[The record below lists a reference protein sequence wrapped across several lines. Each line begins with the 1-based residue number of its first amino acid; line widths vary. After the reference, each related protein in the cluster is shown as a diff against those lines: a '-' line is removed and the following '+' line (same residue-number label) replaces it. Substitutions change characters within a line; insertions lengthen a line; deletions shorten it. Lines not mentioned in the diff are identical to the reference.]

1 MKIDILTHTIINT
14 IKSVAFWMKKPD
26 VKFFKTTLENM
37 LEYRTTV
44 LSQLWNTDKKS
55 AKELKNY
62 YSRHLWKQIW
72 SNLWEKVENRMI
84 KFIWK
89 VNKAENCF
97 CFDTVDTNKN
107 SAKKME
113 WLKVVRDWSEWTL
126 WNWFTWHWVSIK
138 WIPLFLDREKII
150 SKEDKEKDEYKWLKF
165 EIFEEQINKIESI
178 FWSWYWIL
186 ADRWYD
192 DFKKFNLLIK
202 LDFFFCIRLKT
213 NRNIE
218 IIEWKDKWKIVKSWD
233 LKEWKYTVKIKW
245 VEKPLFVFVKAL
257 KWLKNPIRVISNV
270 NNEENIERYLK
281 RWEIERI
288 FKTWKQEFD
297 FEKVGTQSIQKT
309 ENLVY
314 LVQLCLGISAYIFNK
329 LNPKFEFEQEKNET
343 ISFEKMR
350 KKIKPF
356 LKKKGL
362 TLNRNSIT
370 SFIAYYMQFIRKTK
384 SYFWKDTLNQWFSWQ
399 LSLC

>member
-1 MKIDILTHTIINT
+1 MKIDILKHTIINT
-14 IKSVAFWMKKPD
+14 VKSVAYWMKKPD
-26 VKFFKTTLENM
+26 IKFFKTTLENM
-37 LEYRTTV
+37 IEYRTTV
-44 LSQLWNTDKKS
+44 LSQLWNTDIKP
-55 AKELKNY
+55 ARELKNY
-62 YSRHLWKQIW
+62 YSRHLWKEIW
-72 SNLWEKVENRMI
+72 SHLWDKVEKRMI
-84 KFIWK
+84 QFIWK
-89 VNKAENCF
+89 INKEENCF

-113 WLKVVRDWSEWTL
+113 WLKIVRDGSEWTL

-138 WIPLFLDREKII
+138 GIPLFLERERIKID
-150 SKEDKEKDEYKWLKF
+150 EDTWLKF
-165 EIFEEQINKIESI
+165 EIFEKQINKIKSI

-202 LDFFFCIRLKT
+202 EDFFFCIRLKN
-213 NRNIE
+213 NRNLE
-218 IIEWKDKWKIVKSWD
+218 IIEGKNKWKVVKSWK
-233 LKEWKYTVKIKW
+233 LEEWNYTVKIAW
-245 VEKPLFVFVKAL
+245 VEQELYVFVKAL
-257 KWLKNPIRVISNV
+257 KWLKNPIRIISNV
-270 NNEENIERYLK
+270 NNESNIERYLE

-288 FKTWKQEFD
+288 FKTGKQEFD
-297 FEKVGTQSIQKT
+297 FEKVWTKSIQKT

-343 ISFEKMR
+343 ISFDKMC
-350 KKIKPF
+350 KKIRPF

-370 SFIAYYMQFIRKTK
+370 SFIAYYMQFIRKAK
-384 SYFWKDTLNQWFSWQ
+384 SYFWKATLIHWFSWQ

>member
-1 MKIDILTHTIINT
+1 MKIDILTHTIIN
-14 IKSVAFWMKKPD
+14 IVKSVAFWMKKPD

-44 LSQLWNTDKKS
+44 LSQLWNTDLKP

-62 YSRHLWKQIW
+62 YSRHLWKEVW
-72 SNLWEKVENRMI
+72 SNLWEKVETRMV

-89 VNKAENCF
+89 INKEENCF

-113 WLKVVRDWSEWTL
+113 WLKVVRDWSKWTL

-138 WIPLFLDREKII
+138 WIPLFLKRERIKENN
-150 SKEDKEKDEYKWLKF
+150 EDKTIKID
-165 EIFEEQINKIESI
+165 IFKEQINKILSI
-178 FWSWYWIL
+178 FWAGYWIL

-192 DFKKFNLLIK
+192 DFKKFKLLIE
-202 LDFFFCIRLKT
+202 LWFFFCIRLKT
-213 NRNIE
+213 NRNLQ
-218 IIEWKDKWKIVKSWD
+218 IIEWKNKWHTIKTWD
-233 LKEWKYTVKIKW
+233 LEEWNYTVKIAGI
-245 VEKPLFVFVKAL
+245 EDELYVFVKTL
-257 KWLKNPIRVISNV
+257 NGLNNPIRVISNV
-270 NNEENIERYLK
+270 DNEKNIERYLK

-329 LNPKFEFEQEKNET
+329 LNPKFEFEQEKNNT
-343 ISFEKMR
+343 ISFEKMS
-350 KKIKPF
+350 KKIRLF

-370 SFIAYYMQFIRKTK
+370 GFLAYYMQFIRNTK
-384 SYFWKDTLNQWFSWQ
+384 SYFWKATLKQWFNWQ
-399 LSLC
+399 LRLC

>member
-1 MKIDILTHTIINT
+1 MKIDILKHTIINT
-14 IKSVAFWMKKPD
+14 VKSVAFWMKKPD
-26 VKFFKTTLENM
+26 VLFFKTILENM

-44 LSQLWNTDKKS
+44 LSQLWNIEEKP

-89 VNKAENCF
+89 INKEENCF

-113 WLKVVRDWSEWTL
+113 WLKVVRDWSKWTL

-138 WIPLFLDREKII
+138 WIPLFLKRERIKKDNEDKTIKIDIFKKQI
-150 SKEDKEKDEYKWLKF
+150 SKIK
-165 EIFEEQINKIESI
+165 SI
-178 FWSWYWIL
+178 FWGWYWVL

-192 DFKKFNLLIK
+192 DFKKFKLLIE

-213 NRNIE
+213 NRNLE
-218 IIEWKDKWKIVKSWD
+218 IIEWKNKWKIVKSWD
-233 LKEWKYTVKIKW
+233 LEEWKYTVKIKW
-245 VEKPLFVFVKAL
+245 IKKTLFVFVKAL
-257 KWLKNPIRVISNV
+257 KGLKNPIRVISNV
-270 NNEENIERYLK
+270 NNEKNIERYLK

-297 FEKVGTQSIQKT
+297 FEKVWTKSIQKT

-329 LNPKFEFEQEKNET
+329 LNPKFEFNQEKNET
-343 ISFEKMR
+343 ISFEKMS
-350 KKIKPF
+350 KKIRPF

-370 SFIAYYMQFIRKTK
+370 SFIAYYMQFVRKAK
-384 SYFWKDTLNQWFSWQ
+384 SYFWKATLKQCYSWQ
-399 LSLC
+399 LSLY

>member
-1 MKIDILTHTIINT
+1 MKIDILKHTIINT
-14 IKSVAFWMKKPD
+14 VKSVAFWMKKPD
-26 VKFFKTTLENM
+26 IKFFKTTLENM

-62 YSRHLWKQIW
+62 YSRHLWKSIW
-72 SNLWEKVENRMI
+72 SNLWEKVEKRMI

-89 VNKAENCF
+89 VNKEENCF

-138 WIPLFLDREKII
+138 WIPIFLQREKII
-150 SKEDKEKDEYKWLKF
+150 TKEEKDALEYKSLKYD
-165 EIFEEQINKIESI
+165 IFKEQILKILSI

-202 LDFFFCIRLKT
+202 LGFFFCIRLKT
-213 NRNIE
+213 NRNLE
-218 IIEWKDKWKIVKSWD
+218 IIKWKNKWKIVKSWD
-233 LKEWKYTVKIKW
+233 LKEWKYIVKIQW
-245 VEKPLFVFVKAL
+245 IDQVLFVFVKTL
-257 KWLKNPIRVISNV
+257 KWLKNPIRIISNV
-270 NNEENIERYLK
+270 SDENNIERYLK

-288 FKTWKQEFD
+288 FKTWKQEFN
-297 FEKVGTQSIQKT
+297 FEKVWTQSIQKT

-329 LNPKFEFEQEKNET
+329 LNPKFEFEQEKNQT
-343 ISFEKMR
+343 ISFEKMN
-350 KKIKPF
+350 KKIRPF

-370 SFIAYYMQFIRKTK
+370 SFIAYYMKFIRKAK
-384 SYFWKDTLNQWFSWQ
+384 SYFWKATLKKWFSLQ
-399 LSLC
+399 LSLY

>member
-1 MKIDILTHTIINT
+1 MKIDILKHTILNT
-14 IKSVAFWMKKPD
+14 VKSLSFWMKKSER
-26 VKFFKTTLENM
+26 KFIRTILENM
-37 LEYRTTV
+37 LEYKTTV
-44 LSQLWNTDKKS
+44 LSKLWDTDEKS

-62 YSRHLWKQIW
+62 YSRHLWKSIW
-72 SNLWEKVENRMI
+72 FKLWEKVEKIMI

-89 VNKAENCF
+89 INKEENCF

-138 WIPLFLDREKII
+138 WIPLFLDREKN
-150 SKEDKEKDEYKWLKF
+150 KTEEYKWLKY
-165 EIFEEQINKIESI
+165 EIFEKQIYKILSI
-178 FWSWYWIL
+178 FWAWYWIL

-202 LDFFFCIRLKT
+202 LGFFFCIRLKT

-218 IIEWKDKWKIVKSWD
+218 IIEWKDNWKIVKVWD
-233 LKEWKYTVKIKW
+233 LEEWNYKVKIVW
-245 VEKPLFVFVKAL
+245 IEEYLYVFVKTL
-257 KWLKNPIRVISNV
+257 KWLKNPIRVISNI
-270 NNEENIERYLK
+270 NNEDNIERYLK

-297 FEKVGTQSIQKT
+297 FEKVWTKSIQKT

-329 LNPKFEFEQEKNET
+329 LNPKFEFEQKKNNT
-343 ISFEKMR
+343 ISFKKMY
-350 KKIKPF
+350 KKIRPF

-362 TLNRNSIT
+362 SLNRNSFT
-370 SFIAYYMQFIRKTK
+370 SFIAYYMKFIRKIK
-384 SYFWKDTLNQWFSWQ
+384 LYFWNVTIKHSFCWQ
-399 LSLC
+399 LSLY

>member
-1 MKIDILTHTIINT
+1 MKIDILKHTIINT
-14 IKSVAFWMKKPD
+14 VKSVTYWMKKPD
-26 VKFFKTTLENM
+26 IKFFKTTLENM

-44 LSQLWNTDKKS
+44 LSHLWNTDIKS
-55 AKELKNY
+55 ARELKNY
-62 YSRHLWKQIW
+62 YSRHLWKEIW
-72 SNLWEKVENRMI
+72 SNLWEKVEKRMI
-84 KFIWK
+84 QFIWK
-89 VNKAENCF
+89 INKEENCF
-97 CFDTVDTNKN
+97 CFDTVDANKN

-138 WIPLFLDREKII
+138 WIPLFLERERIKT
-150 SKEDKEKDEYKWLKF
+150 DEYKWLKF
-165 EIFEEQINKIESI
+165 EIFEKQINKIKSI
-178 FWSWYWIL
+178 FWDWYWVL
-186 ADRWYD
+186 SDRWYD

-202 LDFFFCIRLKT
+202 ENLFFCIRLKN
-213 NRNIE
+213 NRNLE
-218 IIEWKDKWKIVKSWD
+218 IIEGKNKWKVVKSWE
-233 LKEWKYTVKIKW
+233 LEEWNYTVKIAW
-245 VEKPLFVFVKAL
+245 VEQELYVFVKAL

-270 NNEENIERYLK
+270 NNENNIERYLE

-297 FEKVGTQSIQKT
+297 FEKVWTKSIQKT

-343 ISFEKMR
+343 ISFDKMC
-350 KKIKPF
+350 KKIRPF

-370 SFIAYYMQFIRKTK
+370 SFIAYYMQFIRKAK
-384 SYFWKDTLNQWFSWQ
+384 SYFWKATLKHWFSSQ

>member
-14 IKSVAFWMKKPD
+14 VKSVAFWMKKPD
-26 VKFFKTTLENM
+26 IKFFKTTLENM

-62 YSRHLWKQIW
+62 YSRNLWKEIW
-72 SNLWEKVENRMI
+72 SNLWEKVENRMV

-89 VNKAENCF
+89 VNKEENCF

-138 WIPLFLDREKII
+138 WIPLFLKREKII
-150 SKEDKEKDEYKWLKF
+150 TKEEKEELEYKSLKYD
-165 EIFEEQINKIESI
+165 IFKKQIIKINSI

-202 LDFFFCIRLKT
+202 LSFFFCIRLKT
-213 NRNIE
+213 NRNVE
-218 IIEWKDKWKIVKSWD
+218 ILKWKGKWKIVKSWD
-233 LKEWKYTVKIKW
+233 LKEWKYTVKIQW

-257 KWLKNPIRVISNV
+257 KWLKNPIRVISNT
-270 NNEENIERYLK
+270 NDEKNIQRYLK

-297 FEKVGTQSIQKT
+297 FEKIGTQSIQKT

-329 LNPKFEFEQEKNET
+329 LNPKFEFGQEKNET
-343 ISFEKMR
+343 ISFEKMS
-350 KKIKPF
+350 KKIRPF

-370 SFIAYYMQFIRKTK
+370 SFIAYYMQFIRKAK
-384 SYFWKDTLNQWFSWQ
+384 SYFWKATLNQWFNWQ